1 MGTKA
6 PAGLECGDEGKR
18 ERENDG
24 EGFEMELELSTKRDR
39 QQLQL
44 QLLHILCNLP
54 WLTFQ
59 PPATATATAPQSTE
73 RTKAHPPI
81 PSSDRA
87 VRGRVYYTIRFA
99 FIFKAQSEKARFP
112 FNVAFEN
119 VKFLILF
126 AQALYKSILA
136 CAYYP
141 VRALRPA
148 FVPTPTP
155 TP

>member
-1 MGTKA
+1 MG
-6 PAGLECGDEGKR
+6 
-18 ERENDG
+18 
-24 EGFEMELELSTKRDR
+24 LELSTKRDR

-59 PPATATATAPQSTE
+59 PPATATATATAPQSTE
-73 RTKAHPPI
+73 KPKAYPP
-81 PSSDRA
+81 SRRSRA
-87 VRGRVYYTIRFA
+87 AREYTIRFA

-141 VRALRPA
+141 VRALCPA
-148 FVPTPTP
+148 SAPTATP
-155 TP
+155 